1 MRTKCLIMNTY
12 SIARVAKVVM
22 IAVAASVA
30 TVIHASDTL
39 TVTFTG
45 DVLLDRGV
53 RRTIERHHGDAGCLF
68 SPSVDSIFAS
78 SQLVIA
84 NLECPAT
91 SINSP
96 ALKNFV
102 FRGEPEWLQVLK
114 EHGVT
119 HLNLANNHSI
129 DQGRKGLIDTRDN
142 IINAG
147 MVPIGAGDCMEETSQ
162 PVLIASHPRNIYVVA
177 SLRLSLENFAYLPD
191 QPCVSQESFEKLEA
205 RVRQL
210 REQEPEC
217 CIVVCL
223 HWGAEHVLRPAV
235 QQVVQAHRLIDAGA
249 DCLICHH
256 THTMQ
261 TVEQYKSA
269 SIYYSIGNF
278 IFDQKRD
285 INSRA
290 CMVQLTITSTTVEAK
305 TIPVVIKDCVPEVV
319 DDEDS

>member
-1 MRTKCLIMNTY
+1 MI
-12 SIARVAKVVM
+12 M

-30 TVIHASDTL
+30 TAIHAGDTL

-53 RRTIERHHGDAGCLF
+53 RRTIEQHHGDANCLF
-68 SPSVDSIFAS
+68 SPSVDSVFTA

-91 SINSP
+91 AIKSP

-114 EHGVT
+114 EHGIT

-129 DQGRKGLIDTRDN
+129 DQGRKGMLDTRAN
-142 IINAG
+142 ILKAG
-147 MVPIGAGDCMEETSQ
+147 MVPIGAGNCMDEAVQ
-162 PVLIASHPRNIYVVA
+162 PVLIATCPRNVYVVA

-191 QPCVSQESFEKLEA
+191 QPCVSQESFEKLEE
-205 RVRQL
+205 RVRLL
-210 REQEPEC
+210 REREPEC

-223 HWGAEHVLRPAV
+223 HWGAEHVLRPAI
-235 QQVVQAHRLIDAGA
+235 QQMSQAHRLIDAGA

-261 TVEQYKSA
+261 TVEQYKGVP
-269 SIYYSIGNF
+269 IYYSIGNF
-278 IFDQKRD
+278 IFDQKRE

-290 CMVQLTITSTTVEAK
+290 CMVKLTITATTLEAE
-305 TIPVVIKDCVPEVV
+305 TIPVVIKNCVPDVEMAI
-319 DDEDS
+319 D

>member
-1 MRTKCLIMNTY
+1 
-12 SIARVAKVVM
+12 M

-30 TVIHASDTL
+30 TAIHAGDTL

-53 RRTIERHHGDAGCLF
+53 RRTIERHQGDANCLF
-68 SPSVDSIFAS
+68 SPSVDSVFAI
-78 SQLVIA
+78 SQLVVA

-91 SINSP
+91 SIKSP
-96 ALKNFV
+96 VFKNFI
-102 FRGEPEWLQVLK
+102 FRGEPECLQVLRD
-114 EHGVT
+114 HGIT

-129 DQGRKGLIDTRDN
+129 DQGRKGLLDTHDN
-142 IINAG
+142 IVKAG
-147 MVPIGAGDCMEETSQ
+147 MVPIGAGTCMEEAVQ
-162 PVLIASHPRNIYVVA
+162 PVLIATHPRNVYVVA
-177 SLRLSLENFAYLPD
+177 SLRLALENFPYLTD
-191 QPCVSQESFEKLEA
+191 QPCVSQESFELLEQ

-235 QQVVQAHRLIDAGA
+235 QQVTQAHRLIDAGA

-261 TVEQYKSA
+261 TVEQYKGA

-290 CMVQLTITSTTVEAK
+290 CMVQLTITPTTVEAK
-305 TIPVVIKDCVPEVV
+305 TIPVIIRDCVPVV
-319 DDEDS
+319 VEED

>member
-1 MRTKCLIMNTY
+1 
-12 SIARVAKVVM
+12 M

-30 TVIHASDTL
+30 TAIHAGDTL

-53 RRTIERHHGDAGCLF
+53 RQAIERHHGDANCLF
-68 SPSVDSIFAS
+68 SPSVDSVFEH
-78 SQLVIA
+78 SQLVVA

-91 SINSP
+91 TIKSP

-114 EHGVT
+114 EHGIT

-129 DQGRKGLIDTRDN
+129 DQGRKGLLDTRDN
-142 IINAG
+142 ILKVG
-147 MVPIGAGDCMEETSQ
+147 MVPIGAGSCMDEAVK
-162 PVLIASHPRNIYVVA
+162 PVLLATHPRNVYVVS
-177 SLRLSLENFAYLPD
+177 SLRLALENFAYLPD
-191 QPCVSQESFEKLEA
+191 QPCVSQESFELLEQ

-210 REQEPEC
+210 REQDPQS
-217 CIVVCL
+217 CIIVNL
-223 HWGAEHVLRPAV
+223 HWGAEHVLRPAI
-235 QQVVQAHRLIDAGA
+235 QQMSQAHRLVDAGA
-249 DCLICHH
+249 DALICHH

-261 TVEQYKSA
+261 TVEHYKGVP
-269 SIYYSIGNF
+269 IYYSIGNF

-290 CMVQLTITSTTVEAK
+290 CMVQLSITSSNVETK
-305 TIPVVIKDCVPEVV
+305 TIPIIIKECVPVV
-319 DDEDS
+319 DRLGVDRSN

>member
-1 MRTKCLIMNTY
+1 MSIF
-12 SIARVAKVVM
+12 SIARVAKVIM

-30 TVIHASDTL
+30 TAIHAGDTL

-53 RRTIERHHGDAGCLF
+53 RRTIERHLGDANCLF
-68 SPSVDSIFAS
+68 SPSVDSVFSA
-78 SQLVIA
+78 SQLVVA

-91 SINSP
+91 TIKSP

-114 EHGVT
+114 VHGIT

-129 DQGRKGLIDTRDN
+129 DQGRKGLVDTRDN
-142 IINAG
+142 IIKAG
-147 MVPIGAGDCMEETSQ
+147 MVPIGAGNCMDEAVQ
-162 PVLIASHPRNIYVVA
+162 PVLIATYPRNVYVVA
-177 SLRLSLENFAYLPD
+177 SLRLALENFAYLTD
-191 QPCVSQESFEKLEA
+191 QPCVSQDSFEKLEQ

-217 CIVVCL
+217 CIIVSL

-235 QQVVQAHRLIDAGA
+235 QQMSQAHRLIDAGA
-249 DCLICHH
+249 DAMICHH

-261 TVEQYKSA
+261 TVEHYKGVP
-269 SIYYSIGNF
+269 IYYSIGNF

-319 DDEDS
+319 DF

>member
-1 MRTKCLIMNTY
+1 
-12 SIARVAKVVM
+12 M

-30 TVIHASDTL
+30 TAIHAGDTL

-53 RRTIERHHGDAGCLF
+53 RRTIERHYGDANCLF
-68 SPSVDSIFAS
+68 SPSVDSVFAI
-78 SQLVIA
+78 SQLVVA

-91 SINSP
+91 SIKSP
-96 ALKNFV
+96 VFKNFI
-102 FRGEPEWLQVLK
+102 FRGEPECLQVLQ
-114 EHGVT
+114 EHGIT

-129 DQGRKGLIDTRDN
+129 DQGRKGLLDTRDN
-142 IINAG
+142 IVKAG
-147 MVPIGAGDCMEETSQ
+147 MVPIGAGMCMEEAVQ
-162 PVLIASHPRNIYVVA
+162 PVLIATYPRNVYVVS
-177 SLRLSLENFAYLPD
+177 SLRLALENFPYLTD
-191 QPCVSQESFEKLEA
+191 QPCVSQESFEVLEQ

-235 QQVVQAHRLIDAGA
+235 QQVTQAHRLIDAGA

-261 TVEQYKSA
+261 TVEQYKGA

-290 CMVQLTITSTTVEAK
+290 CMVQLTITPTTVEAK
-305 TIPVVIKDCVPEVV
+305 TIPVIIKDCVPEVE
-319 DDEDS
+319 ED